1 MLTRLKQEISGVLAS
16 TLGIPESEILNSL
29 ESPKQLDHG
38 ELSMPVFS
46 LAKTLRKAPPI
57 IAAEMSAKLKEKIS
71 TNMTSVESV
80 DPVGGYVN
88 FKFQRKYLQ
97 KVLEECTLPGVLGK
111 NSDGN
116 GKKIVIDYSS
126 PNIAKPMSIGH
137 LRATVI
143 GQAVRNLGL
152 SQGYEV
158 LGINH
163 LGDWGV
169 QFGKLAWAYVN
180 WGKEYDFT
188 SKPFD
193 SLYQIYVR
201 FHEEAETNPELDK
214 LGAAYFK
221 RLEDGDLEVKKIW
234 KQFIEISLKEYDRIY
249 GLLGIKFDL
258 IQGEAFYNDHL
269 APTIAKIKN
278 AGILQES
285 EGAQVVFLNEKD
297 PPCIIVKSD
306 GTSLYATRDIASA
319 IYRHEVLKGD
329 KILYVVGVDQTL
341 HFQQV
346 FGVLK
351 KMGFDWAENCFHI
364 AFGMYRFKD
373 TGKMSTRRGQV
384 IFMDDVLE
392 RAIEIVRKI
401 IAEKNP
407 EMPNKETVAQQVG
420 VGAIIF
426 NDLMNDRVR
435 NVDFD
440 WEKALDF
447 EGDSGPYVQY
457 CQVRCN
463 SLIKKYAE
471 KFGGKVERN
480 FSVDLNSAEERE
492 LIKVLLLYEESL
504 RGAFRS
510 FKPNIV
516 AQYLLDLC
524 RAFNQFYQ
532 KHRVLDGEANLKAS
546 RMLLIQITRDVI
558 QDGLK
563 VLGIASPEA
572 M

>member
-1 MLTRLKQEISGVLAS
+1 MLKIEIMLTRLKQEICEPLAVA
-16 TLGIPESEILNSL
+16 LGMTTAEVFSAL
-29 ESPKQLDHG
+29 ESPKQLEHG
-38 ELSMPVFS
+38 ELAMPVFS
-46 LAKTLRKAPPI
+46 LAKTLRKAPPV
-57 IAAEMSAKLKEKIS
+57 IAKEMAIQLSGKIPY
-71 TNMTSVESV
+71 V
-80 DPVGGYVN
+80 DHIEAVGGYLN
-88 FKFQRKYLQ
+88 FKFQRIFLQ
-97 KVLEECTLPGVLGK
+97 NLLEQSTRGGCIPQGTDGK
-111 NSDGN
+111 GQ
-116 GKKIVIDYSS
+116 KLVIDYSS

-143 GQAVRNLGL
+143 GQSIRNLAVT
-152 SQGYEV
+152 QGYDV
-158 LGINH
+158 IGINH

-169 QFGKLAWAYVN
+169 QFGKLAWAYQN
-180 WGKEYDFT
+180 WGKEYDFNQ
-188 SKPFD
+188 KPFE
-193 SLYQIYVR
+193 SLYQMYVR
-201 FHEEAETNPELDK
+201 FHDEAEKNPELDK
-214 LGAAYFK
+214 FGGAYFK
-221 RLEDGDLEVKKIW
+221 RLEAGDEEIKKIW
-234 KQFIEISLKEYDRIY
+234 KLFIEVSLKEYERIY
-249 GLLGIKFDL
+249 GMLGVKFDL

-269 APTIAKIKN
+269 PPTIEKLRK
-278 AGILQES
+278 AGILEES
-285 EGAQVVFLNEKD
+285 QGAQVVFLNEKD

-319 IYRHEVLKGD
+319 IYRHDVLKGD
-329 KILYVVGVDQTL
+329 KILYVVGVDQSL

-351 KMGFDWAENCFHI
+351 KMGLEWADNCHHV

-373 TGKMSTRRGQV
+373 EGKMSTRRGRV

-401 IAEKNP
+401 IDEKNP
-407 EMPNKETVAQQVG
+407 AMADKEQVAVQVG

-426 NDLMNDRVR
+426 NDLMNDRVK

-463 SLIKKYAE
+463 SLIKKYGE
-471 KFGGKVERN
+471 EIQRQFVVE
-480 FSVDLNSAEERE
+480 LTSAEEKE
-492 LIKVLLLYEESL
+492 LIKTLLSYDEVLKIAFK
-504 RGAFRS
+504 AFR
-510 FKPNIV
+510 PNGV

-524 RAFNQFYQ
+524 RAFNHFYQ
-532 KHRVLDGEANLKAS
+532 KHRILDGEKDLKAS

-558 QDGLK
+558 RDGLK

>member
-1 MLTRLKQEISGVLAS
+1 MLKNEFMLTRIKQEISGALSSVLS
-16 TLGIPESEILNSL
+16 LSETEILNLL

-38 ELSMPVFS
+38 ELAMPVFA
-46 LAKTLRKAPPI
+46 LAKTLKKAPPL
-57 IAAEMSAKLKEKIS
+57 IAKEKAEQLKGQMS
-71 TNMTSVESV
+71 QVESV
-80 DPVGGYVN
+80 EALGGYLN
-88 FKFQRKYLQ
+88 FKFKREYLQ
-97 KVLEECTLPGVLGK
+97 NVLEESTRTGGIAAGLEGR
-111 NSDGN
+111 

-143 GQAVRNLGL
+143 GQAIRNLSL

-158 LGINH
+158 VGINH

-169 QFGKLAWAYVN
+169 QFGKLAWAYKK
-180 WGKEYDFT
+180 WGSEYDF
-188 SKPFD
+188 SKKPFE
-193 SLYQIYVR
+193 SLYQIYIR
-201 FHEEAETNPELDK
+201 FHEEAEKHPDYDK
-214 LGAAYFK
+214 QGAEYFR
-221 RLEDGDLEVKKIW
+221 RLEQGDEEIRKIW
-234 KQFIEISLKEYDRIY
+234 KRFIDISLKEYDRIY
-249 GLLGIKFDL
+249 GMLGIKFDL
-258 IQGEAFYNDHL
+258 VQGEAFYNEHL
-269 APTIAKIKN
+269 TPTIQKIKK
-278 AGILQES
+278 AGLLEES

-351 KMGFDWAENCFHI
+351 KMGYDWAENCYHI

-373 TGKMSTRRGQV
+373 EGKMSTRRGRV

-392 RAIEIVRKI
+392 KAIEIVRKI
-401 IAEKNP
+401 IDEKNP
-407 EMPNKETVAQQVG
+407 GMPEKEKVAQQVG

-426 NDLMNDRVR
+426 NDLMNDRIR

-463 SLIKKYAE
+463 SLIRKYGE
-471 KFGGKVERN
+471 KIERKFTVN
-480 FSVDLNSAEERE
+480 LDSPEERE
-492 LIKVLLLYEESL
+492 LIKVLLSYDQTLKA
-504 RGAFRS
+504 AFRS
-510 FKPNIV
+510 FKPNVV

-532 KHRVLDGEANLKAS
+532 RHRVLDGEANLKAS
-546 RMLLIQITRDVI
+546 RMLLIQITRDI
-558 QDGLK
+558 IRDGLK
-563 VLGIASPEA
+563 VLGIPSPEV